1 MISNDASKILQY
13 CYGILGAD
21 SSDPLRQWVCVAP
34 INAHT
39 NMIVGALRIVLQIP
53 ESHSL
58 KDKRQVVRSLLQ
70 RARNDFTV
78 AAAEVGD
85 TERWQIAELGF
96 AYVSE
101 SEAHVNE
108 VIDKVARFIEGS
120 RPDLTMLDYQIELM
134 ELGV

>member
-1 MISNDASKILQY
+1 
-13 CYGILGAD
+13 
-21 SSDPLRQWVCVAP
+21 
-34 INAHT
+34 
-39 NMIVGALRIVLQIP
+39 MIVGALRIVLQIP